1 MHGPW
6 HTDTMPEP
14 SLPHASQQFEEL
26 IDLLGLETEVETG
39 NDDAVY
45 GHYIE
50 FGTASRHDPEL
61 FPAVLDFF
69 GIPLPFEGAV
79 RVSSLAWL
87 PNLESKTLELTR
99 LALGD
104 PLLSITET
112 GDFMVSFPQL
122 RSDSEETLNLVDHLL
137 PPTLYEHDL
146 PESHRYWQ
154 PDPEDLYRDLDDDL
168 MDLYRE
174 HPVPV
179 DTLIGELA
187 SLRASADATSDPSAQ
202 KAFLFAC
209 FSLVESFTRQQALTC
224 ADRFTAAPEARE
236 YILGLLRREVGRAD
250 QRRKLV
256 EAFRPEKDYQHIP
269 HWSLRNKL
277 AHDIGAVPLENGE
290 LTYESRPG
298 ESVTVG
304 VVAVFDELITHANDH
319 LR

>member
-1 MHGPW
+1 MTCLRAIRVPGNQTPRAAY
-6 HTDTMPEP
+6 TG
-14 SLPHASQQFEEL
+14 
-26 IDLLGLETEVETG
+26 GL
-39 NDDAVY
+39 A
-45 GHYIE
+45 
-50 FGTASRHDPEL
+50 
-61 FPAVLDFF
+61 
-69 GIPLPFEGAV
+69 
-79 RVSSLAWL
+79 
-87 PNLESKTLELTR
+87 
-99 LALGD
+99 
-104 PLLSITET
+104 
-112 GDFMVSFPQL
+112 
-122 RSDSEETLNLVDHLL
+122 
-137 PPTLYEHDL
+137 
-146 PESHRYWQ
+146 
-154 PDPEDLYRDLDDDL
+154 DDDL

-202 KAFLFAC
+202 KAFLFAS
-209 FSLVESFTRQQALTC
+209 FSLLVESFTRQQALTS